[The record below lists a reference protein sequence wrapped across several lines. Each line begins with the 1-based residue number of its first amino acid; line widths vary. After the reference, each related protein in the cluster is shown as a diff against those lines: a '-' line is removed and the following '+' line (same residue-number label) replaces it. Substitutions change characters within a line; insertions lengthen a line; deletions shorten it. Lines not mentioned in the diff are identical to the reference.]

1 MFSPNILKSFSVK
14 PYMPEPDD
22 QPSGSPYSSLIKRD
36 GSHIKRAFASN
47 NTSTPS
53 SVQLTGR
60 SNVPVGEDPKVEK
73 EKPTTVDQ
81 EGEKGEVTNNELEAL
96 KHELQA
102 RTSEL
107 EAIRGELKAS
117 LSTQAG
123 LRASHHVKDKQIEN
137 FKERNNSLHTNLI
150 QSQTTLSF
158 VKRDL
163 NTAQNN
169 IGFRDLLMGS
179 AVTGYAVVANWSGM
193 VSAFTA
199 GASYIAGTVPGQ
211 YIGAAASIVSAKTA
225 AATSWLASTKI
236 AVAVPSEVVKGVLGG
251 SKVSVLG
258 TVSAV
263 YGAVFTIA
271 VNFLSMPIDIV
282 LEKSKYLKKRR
293 FTRQVVSHALAGATL
308 YGVSA
313 GIAKMGVT
321 AAAISAPGAAIL
333 TVAALA
339 TYLFIEKI
347 HFSKK
352 TSN

>member
-1 MFSPNILKSFSVK
+1 MSFSFNPNIFRRSDQTSPLSALAANNIPMSTFLNSYWGTSKESSFKEPPILVSKESQLK
-14 PYMPEPDD
+14 
-22 QPSGSPYSSLIKRD
+22 
-36 GSHIKRAFASN
+36 
-47 NTSTPS
+47 
-53 SVQLTGR
+53 VQ
-60 SNVPVGEDPKVEK
+60 EPKVEK
-73 EKPTTVDQ
+73 EELTEEEVVSTTTSR
-81 EGEKGEVTNNELEAL
+81 ESEEGEVTDSKLEAL
-96 KHELQA
+96 RNELDEVKA
-102 RTSEL
+102 KLNLSTANYENL
-107 EAIRGELKAS
+107 KEAHDLQGVMLSSSTALRKKNQKKLKKVNTELKNA
-117 LSTQAG
+117 
-123 LRASHHVKDKQIEN
+123 
-137 FKERNNSLHTNLI
+137 
-150 QSQTTLSF
+150 
-158 VKRDL
+158 KRDL
-163 NTAQNN
+163 YTAQNN

-199 GASYIAGTVPGQ
+199 GTSYIAGTVPGQ
-211 YIGAAASIVSAKTA
+211 YMGAAASMVSAKTA
-225 AATSWLASTKI
+225 TATSWLASTKI
-236 AVAVPSEVVKGVLGG
+236 AVAVSPEVVKSVLGG

-282 LEKSKYLKKRR
+282 LEKSKYLKKHR
-293 FTRQVVSHALAGATL
+293 FTRQLVSHALAGATL

-313 GIAKMGVT
+313 GIAKVGVT

-347 HFSKK
+347 HFSAK